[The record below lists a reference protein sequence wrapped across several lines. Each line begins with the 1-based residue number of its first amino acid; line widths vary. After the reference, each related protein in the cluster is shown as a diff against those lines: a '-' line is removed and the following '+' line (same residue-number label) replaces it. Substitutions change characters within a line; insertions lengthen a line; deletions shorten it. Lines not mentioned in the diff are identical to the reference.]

1 MQNKSIKINGDKPF
15 NETIF
20 TTCDSKYFIN
30 YAEGF
35 LNSIAKL
42 KSKNV
47 HIHIINPLK
56 KNIEDVV
63 DFKERYKSVSSYS
76 LTVSFEETLLGENKD
91 KNKTY
96 YASSRFLLQDF
107 FAISKC
113 LIVDIDSLFIR
124 DFDFC
129 TNELGLTIDLNKPV
143 PTAIKAGCFY
153 FTSNA
158 KEFLQFNNKLLA
170 HLIDK
175 GYGWFAD
182 QLSLYVTYQKYKDDF
197 NIYKF
202 EKGFMSKKISDNPTI
217 LTNQRIDEKTIS
229 DFDKLYSNFIKL

>member
-1 MQNKSIKINGDKPF
+1 MQNQSIQIGGDKPI

-20 TTCDSKYFIN
+20 TTCDPIYFN
-30 YAEGF
+30 KFFEGF
-35 LNSIAKL
+35 SNSISSL
-42 KSKNV
+42 KSKNLHV
-47 HIHIINPLK
+47 HLINPSK

-63 DFKERYKSVSSYS
+63 VYKKKFKNMSNYS
-76 LTVSFEETLLGENKD
+76 LTVSYQEMTLNENNK

-107 FAISKC
+107 FEISKC
-113 LIVDIDSLFIR
+113 LIVDIDSLFIK
-124 DFDFC
+124 DFEYWNND
-129 TNELGLTIDLNKPV
+129 LGLLIDLNKPV

-182 QLSLYVTYQKYKDDF
+182 QLSLYVSYQKYKDQLD
-197 NIYKF
+197 IYKF
-202 EKGFMSKKISDNPTI
+202 DKNFMSKNLSDQPFM
-217 LTNQRIDEKTIS
+217 LTNQRTNNENIT
-229 DFDKLYSNFIKL
+229 DFNNLYFDFTK